1 MDRAAVAVESGRVES
16 VGAFP
21 PYHEKRSAAKNVAVG
36 VGGSVSGDR
45 VRATRVAPD
54 NGVALVDRDI
64 FRIKEVAP
72 KRHICCRPVR
82 SASPATEAH
91 NNCGP
96 ELQPLRHSRFH
107 NSFLPQFAR
116 KTRLFDDDANPMVPR
131 SPRKLPAKICAPR
144 KMPQG

>member
-16 VGAFP
+16 VGAFS

-45 VRATRVAPD
+45 VGATRVAPD

-64 FRIKEVAP
+64 FRTKEVTP

-91 NNCGP
+91 SNCGP
-96 ELQPLRHSRFH
+96 EHLRHSRFH
-107 NSFLPQFAR
+107 SSFLRQFAR
-116 KTRLFDDDANPMVPR
+116 KTRLFDGDADPMVPPY
-131 SPRKLPAKICAPR
+131 PRELPAKICAPQ